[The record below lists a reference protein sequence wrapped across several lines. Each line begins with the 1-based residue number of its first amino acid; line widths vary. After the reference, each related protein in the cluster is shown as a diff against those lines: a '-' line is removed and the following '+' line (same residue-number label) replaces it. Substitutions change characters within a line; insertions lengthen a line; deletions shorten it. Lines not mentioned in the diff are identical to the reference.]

1 MMAVLQ
7 LAWAYRKYVAS
18 VLALVAVYVIYGMW
32 HHHVFQLGVKAE
44 DIVWQARIDKQRA
57 AYDKELARQ
66 QAEKDAIAA
75 HNEQVLHDYNAQ
87 LLAIAGDRD
96 SLARRVHEYQARL
109 AALGSAVSQAGHP
122 AGSADAPQVASGEGG
137 FDEAFD
143 AYDRSCRDD
152 AAKLEALQAVI
163 K

>member
-109 AALGSAVSQAGHP
+109 AALGSAVSQAGS
-122 AGSADAPQVASGEGG
+122 AGGVADAPQVASGSGG